1 MLISKNLSQPTT
13 TTTGFMMPNTQ
24 MHIIYE
30 RETVRDALIKLND
43 LRSDAI
49 LFVCDHENKLL
60 GSLTDGDLRRG
71 FIRGMGFND
80 PLMDYVQ
87 PEPLFIYEDELHLAD
102 TNTLK
107 ARHFLIVPI
116 VNRKEEIINIL
127 NLRVNYSL
135 IPADV
140 IIMAGGR
147 GQRLMP
153 LTTRTPKPM
162 LHVGEKPIIE
172 HNIDR
177 LIKFGIR
184 NIHISVNYL
193 ADQIKSYFGDGS
205 KKNVSIHYI
214 CEEKPLGTFG
224 SIKLAESLEHNYF
237 LVMNSDILTNIDF
250 AHFFQ
255 TFIRSGAD
263 MAIATT
269 SYHVE
274 VPYGVVEVDNANFVS
289 SLKEKPRYTYY
300 SNAGIYIAK
309 KELLTMVPDDQFYNV
324 TDLIEVLINN
334 GRKLISYPILGY
346 WLDIGKHED
355 YKKAQED
362 IKYITF

>member
-1 MLISKNLSQPTT
+1 MLSLAPSPVTY
-13 TTTGFMMPNTQ
+13 FMPDTQ

-30 RETVRDALIKLND
+30 HETVRDALIKLND

-49 LFVCDHENKLL
+49 LFVCDYNNRLL

-71 FIRGMGFND
+71 FIKGLDFD
-80 PLMDYVQ
+80 SPLLDYIQ
-87 PEPLFIYEDELHLAD
+87 PDPLFICEDELHLAD
-102 TNTLK
+102 TAELK
-107 ARHFLIVPI
+107 KRHFLIIPI
-116 VNRKEEIINIL
+116 VDRNGQIVNIL
-127 NLRVNYSL
+127 NLRINYSL

-153 LTTRTPKPM
+153 LTEHTPKPM
-162 LHVGEKPIIE
+162 LPVGDKPILE

-177 LIKFGIR
+177 LIKFGIK

-193 ADQIKSYFGDGS
+193 ADQIKEYFGDGTE
-205 KKNVSIHYI
+205 KNVNIEYI
-214 CEEKPLGTFG
+214 CEDKPMGTIG
-224 SIKLAESLEHNYF
+224 SVKLAEQLEHDYF

-250 AHFFQ
+250 NHFFQ

-263 MAIATT
+263 MAMATT
-269 SYHVE
+269 SYQVE
-274 VPYGVVEVDNANFVS
+274 IPYGVVEVDGANVVS

-324 TDLIEVLINN
+324 TDLMEKLLKS
-334 GRKLISYPILGY
+334 GKKLISYPILGY

-355 YKKAQED
+355 YNRAQED
-362 IKYITF
+362 IKYINF

>member
-1 MLISKNLSQPTT
+1 MQQL
-13 TTTGFMMPNTQ
+13 Q
-24 MHIIYE
+24 MHIVYE
-30 RETVRDALIKLND
+30 HESVRDALIKLND

-49 LFVCDHENKLL
+49 LFVCDHNNKLL

-71 FIRGMGFND
+71 FIRGLGFDD

-87 PEPLFIYEDELHLAD
+87 PDPLFLFEDELHLAD
-102 TNTLK
+102 TASLK
-107 ARHFLIVPI
+107 KRHFLIIPI
-116 VNRKEEIINIL
+116 VNRKRIIVDVL
-127 NLRVNYSL
+127 NLRINYSL

-140 IIMAGGR
+140 ILMAGGR

-153 LTTRTPKPM
+153 LTANTPKPM
-162 LHVGEKPIIE
+162 LHVGDKPILE

-177 LIKFGIR
+177 LIRFGIK

-193 ADQIKSYFGDGS
+193 AEQIKEYFGDGTD
-205 KKNVSIHYI
+205 KGVSIEYI
-214 CEEKPLGTFG
+214 CENKPLGTLG
-224 SIKLAESLEHNYF
+224 SVKLADTLEHDYF
-237 LVMNSDILTNIDF
+237 LVMNSDILSNIDF

-255 TFIRSGAD
+255 TFIQSGAD
-263 MAIATT
+263 MAVATT
-269 SYHVE
+269 SYQVE
-274 VPYGVVEVDNANFVS
+274 VPYGVVEVDQANMVS

-309 KELLTMVPDDQFYNV
+309 KELLNMVPDGEFYNV
-324 TDLIEVLINN
+324 TDLMESLIKS

-355 YKKAQED
+355 FKKAQED
-362 IKYITF
+362 IKYVSF